1 MRDNVMEPLMLAAT
15 ATSAQAKA
23 FDDKAGDEA
32 GSKEGKEK
40 KAKKEEE
47 VNLDEL
53 DDVAATG
60 QTAAGNPGGNPGGA
74 FKGQGKGQGGMV
86 VDAEVQREVAACLCN
101 LAGAEENKVGRKAR
115 LDEKHEPLG
124 VGRGRR
130 FEAPCDFKRPLGRLQ
145 KTSFVV

>member
-32 GSKEGKEK
+32 GSKEAKEK

-60 QTAAGNPGGNPGGA
+60 QTAGGNPGGA
-74 FKGQGKGQGGMV
+74 LAGQGKGQGGMV

-115 LDEKHEPLG
+115 LDEKHAPLG

-130 FEAPCDFKRPLGRLQ
+130 FFLLVTSKDFLGDFKRPLL
-145 KTSFVV
+145 